1 MAVGAGSR
9 RRARQ
14 RARRSPRERCNRRL
28 ATPVLTVDSHPMRQ
42 IVLDTETTGLE
53 PELNH
58 RVIEIGCVEL
68 VNRRSTGRNFHPYL
82 HPGRDIEDGALA
94 GHGSSRAELH
104 APPRSADTAGAL

>member
-68 VNRRSTGRNFHPYL
+68 VNRRSTWPNFPRYL
-82 HPGRDIEDGALA
+82 YPERDHD
-94 GHGSSRAELH
+94 
-104 APPRSADTAGAL
+104 DTALLCHGNSRTPHDHVPHMRGHRE